1 MTGPEHVRRRE
12 HAIISCYHEAGHA
25 VMAWHHGIKILY
37 VTMTP
42 ADDHAHTGLT
52 ATADDDATGLPEA
65 KARMQVAAAGDMAA
79 NWRLPVPEELTDG
92 SLLRRFA
99 HDERV
104 VADSDFARFNDRLI
118 FAWWGR
124 ARDAMIRNATPA
136 EASGPASWLPLF
148 RDAEQ
153 LVRGDL
159 WPAVEA
165 VAEELSWSTSD
176 LSREDVATLATTAL
190 DEPPNDITCC

>member
-37 VTMTP
+37 VTMTR

-52 ATADDDATGLPEA
+52 ATADDDVTSLPEA
-65 KARMQVAAAGDMAA
+65 EARMQVAVAGDMAA

-124 ARDAMIRNATPA
+124 ARDEMIRNATPA
-136 EASGPASWLPLF
+136 KASGPASWLPIF
-148 RDAEQ
+148 
-153 LVRGDL
+153 GM
-159 WPAVEA
+159 
-165 VAEELSWSTSD
+165 LSSSSAAICGQPW
-176 LSREDVATLATTAL
+176 RR
-190 DEPPNDITCC
+190 